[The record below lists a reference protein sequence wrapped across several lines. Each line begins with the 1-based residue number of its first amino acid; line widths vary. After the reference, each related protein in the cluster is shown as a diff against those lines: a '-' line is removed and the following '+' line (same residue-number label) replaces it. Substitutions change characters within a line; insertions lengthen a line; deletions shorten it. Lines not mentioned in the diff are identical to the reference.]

1 MENMNT
7 ASAIDKL
14 IEAHKNKDE
23 IEFEKWAVSIA
34 KAYEENGDLKEA
46 EMLRSRISG
55 SNSFVSSEVA
65 FDRRPLEYSMQLMY
79 LKTLLRKELI
89 TGEEYK
95 RVLQRLRKDYG
106 VVSEWTP

>member
-1 MENMNT
+1 MNT
-7 ASAIDKL
+7 ANAIDKL
-14 IEAHKNKDE
+14 IEAHKNKDDK
-23 IEFEKWAVSIA
+23 EFEKWAGVIA
-34 KAYEENGDLKEA
+34 ETYEENGDMKEA

-55 SNSFVSSEVA
+55 KNNKDSAEVT

-89 TGEEYK
+89 TDEEYK

-106 VVSEWTP
+106 VVSEWSP

>member
-55 SNSFVSSEVA
+55 SNSFVSSA
-65 FDRRPLEYSMQLMY
+65 
-79 LKTLLRKELI
+79 LI
-89 TGEEYK
+89 LFFGNISDIEHFI
-95 RVLQRLRKDYG
+95 
-106 VVSEWTP
+106 